1 VLFVSRITSLKNFIL
16 VPLILVFLF
25 TVIVSNYDFDRE
37 VYSQQ
42 EGDMSMQISSDSEES
57 ITSYID
63 ALIKAPLLV
72 SQSTI
77 VGIVFSQII
86 LSNLLRNRILL
97 VNSDRSNNTVK
108 IDRGIVKRIVSV
120 LTLSVAA
127 LIVSASCLF
136 ILQIYNLSTELS
148 LGFSDTFSILIN
160 TSIGTVWLLRI
171 ITSIMIIIFSTTYFI
186 YMRRGLHSNESFSK
200 GVSKLSYIFLC
211 VILISGS
218 INLMSN
224 SMVSHNAA
232 TEFLPLLAVS
242 VDWFHVM
249 GVSIWLGGLFYL
261 SLILLYIIRT
271 SGKEIKEETNDSSS
285 IEIREKQI
293 EIRRSY
299 SLAVTLPY
307 FSMIAII
314 CLGVIGIT
322 GLYMA
327 WLQLQS
333 VGSLF
338 NSAYGNILILKL
350 CVIVPMI
357 ILGAYHQI
365 KLHCVMVRTVSRE
378 SELLEQPK
386 ILSDSKQGKDSKISP
401 NKSGDRYDPFIRFS
415 KTVKIE
421 SLIGIAV
428 LIISAF
434 LTITSPPTMVH
445 SDSQMQM
452 SGSGSQLGDS
462 ITEDEKVAI
471 PKISDGFTIAAIIL
485 GVVVL
490 VMSLYYYRRNKHEL
504 KSTISLLRK

>member
-1 VLFVSRITSLKNFIL
+1 MLVSQITHLKNFRL
-16 VPLILVFLF
+16 VPIIIVFLF
-25 TVIVSNYDFDRE
+25 TVFISIYEFDRQ
-37 VYSQQ
+37 VHSQQ
-42 EGDMSMQISSDSEES
+42 EGDMLMQISSDSEES
-57 ITSYID
+57 VTSYVD

-77 VGIVFSQII
+77 VGITFSQIM
-86 LSNLLRNRILL
+86 LSNILRTRVLL
-97 VNSDRSNNTVK
+97 VNSDRSSNTIK
-108 IDRGIVKRIVSV
+108 IDRGIVKRLVSV
-120 LTLSVAA
+120 LMVSVAA

-136 ILQIYNLSTELS
+136 ILQIYNLSTEL
-148 LGFSDTFSILIN
+148 GIDFSDTFSILIN

-171 ITSIMIIIFSTTYFI
+171 ITSIMIIIFSMTYFI
-186 YMRRGLHSNESFSK
+186 YMRRGLHSNKPFSK
-200 GVSKLSYIFLC
+200 GVSKLGYIFLGA
-211 VILISGS
+211 ILISGS
-218 INLMSN
+218 INLISN
-224 SMVSHNAA
+224 SLVSHNAA
-232 TEFLPLLAVS
+232 TEFLPLLAIS

-261 SLILLYIIRT
+261 SLILLYVIRI
-271 SGKEIKEETNDSSS
+271 SSKEIKETDDDSS
-285 IEIREKQI
+285 IEIREEQI
-293 EIRRSY
+293 EVRSSY

-338 NSAYGNILILKL
+338 NSVYGNILILKL

-365 KLHCVMVRTVSRE
+365 KLHCVMVHTASRG
-378 SELLEQPK
+378 SELLEQSK
-386 ILSDSKQGKDSKISP
+386 ILSNSKQGKESKISP

-434 LTITSPPTMVH
+434 LTITSPPTMVQ

-452 SGSGSQLGDS
+452 PGSGSQLYDS
-462 ITEDEKVAI
+462 ITAEDGMVEI
-471 PKISDGFTIAAIIL
+471 PKISDGFTVAAIIL

-490 VMSLYYYRRNKHEL
+490 VMSLYYYRKNKNEL
-504 KSTISLLRK
+504 KSTISLLEK

>member
-1 VLFVSRITSLKNFIL
+1 MLFVSRITILKNFIL
-16 VPLILVFLF
+16 VPVILVFLF
-25 TVIVSNYDFDRE
+25 TVIISNYDLRE
-37 VYSQQ
+37 VHSQQ

-57 ITSYID
+57 ITSYVD

-77 VGIVFSQII
+77 VGIVFSQIM
-86 LSNLLRNRILL
+86 LSNILRTRILL
-97 VNSDRSNNTVK
+97 VNSDRPNNSVK
-108 IDRGIVKRIVSV
+108 IDQGIVKRIVSV
-120 LTLSVAA
+120 LMLSVAA

-186 YMRRGLHSNESFSK
+186 YMRRGLHSNKSFSK

-224 SMVSHNAA
+224 SMASHNAA
-232 TEFLPLLAVS
+232 TEFLPLLAIS

-261 SLILLYIIRT
+261 SLILLYVIRT
-271 SGKEIKEETNDSSS
+271 SGKEIKKETNDSSS

-293 EIRRSY
+293 EIRSSY

-333 VGSLF
+333 VGPLF

-365 KLHCVMVRTVSRE
+365 KLHCIMVRAVSRG

-386 ILSDSKQGKDSKISP
+386 ILSDSKQP

-434 LTITSPPTMVH
+434 LTVTSPPTMIQ

-452 SGSGSQLGDS
+452 SDSSSQLGDS
-462 ITEDEKVAI
+462 ITGDEKVAI

-490 VMSLYYYRRNKHEL
+490 VMCLYYYRRNKHEL

>member
-1 VLFVSRITSLKNFIL
+1 
-16 VPLILVFLF
+16 
-25 TVIVSNYDFDRE
+25 
-37 VYSQQ
+37 
-42 EGDMSMQISSDSEES
+42 MSMQMPSDSEES
-57 ITSYID
+57 ITSYAD

-86 LSNLLRNRILL
+86 LSNILRTRVLL
-97 VNSDRSNNTVK
+97 VNSERSDNTLK
-108 IDRGIVKRIVSV
+108 IDRGIVKRLVS
-120 LTLSVAA
+120 LLMLCVAA

-136 ILQIYNLSTELS
+136 ILQIYNLSTELG

-160 TSIGTVWLLRI
+160 TSTGTVWLLRI
-171 ITSIMIIIFSTTYFI
+171 ITSIMIIIFSMAYFI
-186 YMRRGLHSNESFSK
+186 YMRRVFHSNRPFSK
-200 GVSKLSYIFLC
+200 DVSRLSYIFLC

-218 INLMSN
+218 INLISN

-261 SLILLYIIRT
+261 SLILLYIIR
-271 SGKEIKEETNDSSS
+271 ISSKGMKKDTDVGS
-285 IEIREKQI
+285 AIENRENQREIRS
-293 EIRRSY
+293 SY
-299 SLAVTLPY
+299 SLAITLPY

-338 NSAYGNILILKL
+338 NSVYGNILILKL

-365 KLHCVMVRTVSRE
+365 KLHYVMVRTASRG
-378 SELLEQPK
+378 SELLEQSK
-386 ILSDSKQGKDSKISP
+386 VVSDSKQEKDSKISP
-401 NKSGDRYDPFIRFS
+401 NRSGDRCDPFVRFS

-434 LTITSPPTMVH
+434 LTITSPPTMVQ

-452 SGSGSQLGDS
+452 SGLGSQLGGS
-462 ITEDEKVAI
+462 STEENEKVDI

-485 GVVVL
+485 GVLVL
-490 VMSLYYYRRNKHEL
+490 VMSLYYYRKNKHEL
-504 KSTISLLRK
+504 KSTIGLLKKQ

>member
-1 VLFVSRITSLKNFIL
+1 
-16 VPLILVFLF
+16 VFLF
-25 TVIVSNYDFDRE
+25 TIIISEYDFDR
-37 VYSQQ
+37 VHSQQ
-42 EGDMSMQISSDSEES
+42 EEDMSLRISSDSEES
-57 ITSYID
+57 ITSYVD
-63 ALIKAPLLV
+63 ALIKVPLLV

-77 VGIVFSQII
+77 VGIVFSQIV
-86 LSNLLRNRILL
+86 LSNILRTRILL
-97 VNSDRSNNTVK
+97 VNSDRSNNTIK
-108 IDRGIVKRIVSV
+108 IDRGIVKRLVSV
-120 LTLSVAA
+120 LMLSVVA

-136 ILQIYNLSTELS
+136 ILQIYNLSTELG

-160 TSIGTVWLLRI
+160 TSTGTVWQLRI
-171 ITSIMIIIFSTTYFI
+171 ITSIMIIIFSMTYFI
-186 YMRRGLHSNESFSK
+186 YMRSGLHSNKPFSK
-200 GVSKLSYIFLC
+200 GVSKQGHIFLW
-211 VILISGS
+211 VILISAS
-218 INLMSN
+218 INLISN

-261 SLILLYIIRT
+261 SLILLYVIRI
-271 SGKEIKEETNDSSS
+271 SSKEIKKGIDDDSS
-285 IEIREKQI
+285 IERREEQIGIR
-293 EIRRSY
+293 SSS

-327 WLQLQS
+327 WLQIQS

-338 NSAYGNILILKL
+338 NSVYGNILILKL

-365 KLHCVMVRTVSRE
+365 SLHCTMVRTASRG
-378 SELLEQPK
+378 SQFLEQSK
-386 ILSDSKQGKDSKISP
+386 ILSDSKQGKDTKISP
-401 NKSGDRYDPFIRFS
+401 NKNGDRYDPFIRFS

-434 LTITSPPTMVH
+434 LTITSPPTMVQ

-452 SGSGSQLGDS
+452 SDSGSQLDDG
-462 ITEDEKVAI
+462 ITEEEDEKVVI

-485 GVVVL
+485 GVIVL
-490 VMSLYYYRRNKHEL
+490 VMSLYYYRKNKHEL
-504 KSTISLLRK
+504 KSTISLLKKQ

>member
-1 VLFVSRITSLKNFIL
+1 M
-16 VPLILVFLF
+16 FLF
-25 TVIVSNYDFDRE
+25 AVIISNYGLDRQ
-37 VYSQQ
+37 VHSQQ
-42 EGDMSMQISSDSEES
+42 EGDMSMQIPSDSEES
-57 ITSYID
+57 ITSYVD

-86 LSNLLRNRILL
+86 LSNILRTRILL
-97 VNSDRSNNTVK
+97 VSSDRSNITLK
-108 IDRGIVKRIVSV
+108 IDRGIVKRLVSV
-120 LTLSVAA
+120 LMLSVAA

-136 ILQIYNLSTELS
+136 ILQIYNLSIELG
-148 LGFSDTFSILIN
+148 LDFSDTYSILIN
-160 TSIGTVWLLRI
+160 TSTGTVWLIRI
-171 ITSIMIIIFSTTYFI
+171 VTSIMIFVFSTTYFI
-186 YMRRGLHSNESFSK
+186 NMRRVFHSNEPFSK

-218 INLMSN
+218 ISLISN
-224 SMVSHNAA
+224 SLVSHNAA

-249 GVSIWLGGLFYL
+249 GASIWLGGLFYL
-261 SLILLYIIRT
+261 SLILLYVIRI
-271 SGKEIKEETNDSSS
+271 SSKEIKKETDDDSYIEVREELT
-285 IEIREKQI
+285 EIRS
-293 EIRRSY
+293 SY
-299 SLAVTLPY
+299 SLAIMLPY
-307 FSMIAII
+307 FSMIAVI

-338 NSAYGNILILKL
+338 NSVYGNILILKL

-357 ILGAYHQI
+357 MLGAYHQI
-365 KLHCVMVRTVSRE
+365 KLHCVMVRTASRG
-378 SELLEQPK
+378 SELLGQSK

-421 SLIGIAV
+421 SLIGIAI

-434 LTITSPPTMVH
+434 LTITSPPTMVQ
-445 SDSQMQM
+445 SDSQTQIP
-452 SGSGSQLGDS
+452 GSELDDNIFDS
-462 ITEDEKVAI
+462 STEGDEKVAF
-471 PKISDGFTIAAIIL
+471 PKISDGFTIAALIL
-485 GVVVL
+485 GAIVII
-490 VMSLYYYRRNKHEL
+490 MSLYYYQKNKKEL
-504 KSTISLLRK
+504 KATISLLKKR